1 MKKIFSQGKLKFTNQ
16 GYSCNDSEYFTVK
29 LFFKKG
35 TITFKKLINATFFE
49 YDLDKNG
56 INEQYLIGSRNCT
69 QELVLLRINE

>member
-1 MKKIFSQGKLKFTNQ
+1 MKNWKLKLTNH
-16 GYSCNDSEYFTVK
+16 GYSCNDSEYFNVK

-35 TITFKKLINATFFE
+35 TITLKKLINATFFE